1 MNTSTAGAPIASSIS
16 TRLPKKHVKR
26 GELNTLRTPR
36 ISLPESPK
44 GSVLNSIDTLP
55 IFATELV
62 NYKSDACFVDM
73 EDKTCAFP

>member
-1 MNTSTAGAPIASSIS
+1 MEHVNRGRTNRLLSLDAPAEK
-16 TRLPKKHVKR
+16 TVKR
-26 GELNTLRTPR
+26 GELNTLRMPR

-44 GSVLNSIDTLP
+44 GIVLNSIDTLP